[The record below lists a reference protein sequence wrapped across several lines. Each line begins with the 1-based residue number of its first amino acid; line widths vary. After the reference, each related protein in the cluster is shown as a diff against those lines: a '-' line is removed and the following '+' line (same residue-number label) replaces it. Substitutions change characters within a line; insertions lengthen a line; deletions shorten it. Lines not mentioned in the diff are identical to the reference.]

1 MYSYYFFF
9 QPKVLGCYPGRV
21 LFDDKCKLLLP
32 VAQRLNY
39 VVTILVDVKVTSM
52 ESPPAWTELL
62 RNSAKL
68 HFESHLEKKIRF
80 FFFLPFNFSGNDI
93 KFSCYLHMLVHYSD
107 AFDRD
112 AVENRLLKM
121 SESVEFAGV
130 ISNDTIYK
138 IKGKDLVTTKHAIEE
153 ASRVER
159 KWYKDEYE
167 RFLKH
172 ASDLYDSNSLTI
184 DMLHVSNLLFCRHKI
199 FPNILSEGLV
209 YRKFNMTHIPTKQ
222 SYGIGEFVISID
234 DRVGICEDKSSIF
247 LNPLSQLLTL
257 LTIVCNCC
265 SVFFLLFLFLTYIA
279 FRTLRTVPGL
289 ILMNVVVSLICTQ
302 IIFTI
307 SNLLE
312 RGRSDCVIFGILLHY
327 FWLALSCSQLTCCLH
342 MCQVFALSKRWH
354 SSNSKKTFYFY
365 VIFTYTVPFLLVV
378 LSVSSNLLRNSSV
391 GYGINVCF
399 VEDTYSNLLTF
410 VIPVAVSCI
419 SSMLLFLKTV
429 GSIFCRTKVQ
439 KSKEDVSYVVISLK
453 MFSVTGGV
461 FIFTIIDAFLQL
473 SAFSFLTSLL
483 TSLQGFFIF
492 LSFFTSRH
500 VLSLFQSLFERQLT
514 SNSREAS
521 TKITQQTQQLN
532 KNDKSSDQ

>member
-1 MYSYYFFF
+1 M
-9 QPKVLGCYPGRV
+9 LGCYPGRV
-21 LFDDKCKLLLP
+21 LFDGKCKLLLP
-32 VAQRLNY
+32 VAERLNY

-52 ESPPAWTELL
+52 ESPPAWTESL

-68 HFESHLEKKIRF
+68 YFETHLEKKIRF
-80 FFFLPFNFSGNDI
+80 FFFLPFNVLGHEII
-93 KFSCYLHMLVHYSD
+93 KFSCYLHMVIHYSD

-112 AVENRLLKM
+112 AVEKRLLKM
-121 SESVEFAGV
+121 SESVEFSGV
-130 ISNDTIYK
+130 ISNDTRYE

-153 ASRVER
+153 ASQIEI
-159 KWYKDEYE
+159 KWYKEEYE
-167 RFLKH
+167 RFVKH
-172 ASDLYDSNSLTI
+172 ASDLYESNSVTI
-184 DMLHVSNLLFCRHKI
+184 DMLHVSNLLFCRHKT
-199 FPNILSEGLV
+199 FPNILSEGIL
-209 YRKFNMTHIPTKQ
+209 YSKFDMTHIPTKQ

-234 DRVGICEDKSSIF
+234 DRVGICEDKTSVF

-257 LTIVCNCC
+257 LTIVCNCFI
-265 SVFFLLFLFLTYIA
+265 VVFLLLLLLTYIA

-312 RGRSDCVIFGILLHY
+312 RGTPDCIFFGILLHY

-342 MCQVFALSKRWH
+342 MCQVFAFSKRWR
-354 SSNSKKTFYFY
+354 SSNSNKTFYSY
-365 VIFTYTVPFLLVV
+365 VIFTYTVPFALVV
-378 LSVSSNLLRNSSV
+378 SSVLSNLFRKNNV
-391 GYGINVCF
+391 GYGIKVCF

-419 SSMLLFLKTV
+419 SSLLLFLKTV

-439 KSKEDVSYVVISLK
+439 KSKEDVSYVIISLK

-473 SAFSFLTSLL
+473 SAFSFFTSFL
-483 TSLQGFFIF
+483 TSLQGVFIF
-492 LSFFTSRH
+492 FSFFTSRH
-500 VLSLFQSLFERQLT
+500 VLSLFQSLFERRLT
-514 SNSREAS
+514 SNLIEAS
-521 TKITQQTQQLN
+521 IKNNTKNSAVQQ
-532 KNDKSSDQ
+532 NDRSSDQ